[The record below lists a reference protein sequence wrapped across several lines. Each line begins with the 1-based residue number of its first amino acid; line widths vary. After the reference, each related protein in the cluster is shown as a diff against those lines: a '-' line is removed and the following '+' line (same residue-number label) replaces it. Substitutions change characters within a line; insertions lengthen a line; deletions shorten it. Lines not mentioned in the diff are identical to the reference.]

1 MGKVNIS
8 LDYSDAS
15 KLRTIF
21 SVKLEYA
28 IESRTDFLNAELPI
42 PDWMENDIEQFTRI
56 LESVDY
62 AIYNAE

>member
-8 LDYSDAS
+8 LDYSEAI
-15 KLRTIF
+15 KLRTIL
-21 SVKLEYA
+21 SVKLDA
-28 IESRTDFLNAELPI
+28 AMESRTDFLNAELPI
-42 PDWMENDIEQFTRI
+42 PDWMENDIKQFTRI